1 MSSKNAEI
9 HHPVSNGHLS
19 SRPTPK
25 VGEREEREKEKQKE
39 EEEEEE
45 RRFGGR
51 ASRYTDAGV
60 HLVINGFTILE
71 ICCEQSSKIRSGVK
85 TKGRSPPLR
94 SRWLLDPLPI
104 PRYARFYDRSA
115 TVHRRAAGTAAT
127 RYDRERRPPR
137 NQQAGDRVCLAKA
150 IRRRDHRER
159 RRSEGKSREHSGV
172 YAQTGD
178 HLVIRGLD
186 SFFCPTFDER
196 RRRRGSGKQR
206 Q

>member
-25 VGEREEREKEKQKE
+25 AGEREEREKEKQKE
-39 EEEEEE
+39 EEEEG
-45 RRFGGR
+45 RFGGR

-71 ICCEQSSKIRSGVK
+71 ISCEQSSKIRSGVK

-115 TVHRRAAGTAAT
+115 TVHRRADTAAA
-127 RYDRERRPPR
+127 RYDRERRPSG
-137 NQQAGDRVCLAKA
+137 NQRAVEEIGFV
-150 IRRRDHRER
+150 
-159 RRSEGKSREHSGV
+159 
-172 YAQTGD
+172 
-178 HLVIRGLD
+178 
-186 SFFCPTFDER
+186 
-196 RRRRGSGKQR
+196 
-206 Q
+206 

>member
-19 SRPTPK
+19 SGPTPK
-25 VGEREEREKEKQKE
+25 AGEREEREKEKQKKEEKE
-39 EEEEEE
+39 EEEEEK

-51 ASRYTDAGV
+51 ANRYTGV
-60 HLVINGFTILE
+60 HFVINGFTILE
-71 ICCEQSSKIRSGVK
+71 ISCEQSSKICSGVK
-85 TKGRSPPLR
+85 TKGRSPP
-94 SRWLLDPLPI
+94 LDPLPI

-115 TVHRRAAGTAAT
+115 TGHRRAEPHDASADQRAG
-127 RYDRERRPPR
+127 
-137 NQQAGDRVCLAKA
+137 GDRVCLAKA

-159 RRSEGKSREHSGV
+159 RRSSEGKSREHSGV

-196 RRRRGSGKQR
+196 EEGEIAAATAVTEQGG
-206 Q
+206 